1 MEQEGIIEINTPAS
15 EKEKNGQLSSDQ
27 IKKLIT
33 LKVRTESGKRTLIIK
48 ILSTDKISSVYKIV
62 SDYR

>member
-1 MEQEGIIEINTPAS
+1 MEQEGIIEVNTPAS
-15 EKEKNGQLSSDQ
+15 EKEKNGQLSSEQ
-27 IKKLIT
+27 VKKLIT

-62 SDYR
+62 NDYR